1 MPPNSCP
8 DPTLAV
14 PHAQP
19 KWTFKSLSQPVLLL
33 LQTLCCYSFH
43 LEINSSPDLVLPCSM
58 PLFPRP
64 HSKWATEAH
73 LNTAVCH
80 PLSRACPL
88 PAQQPLSL
96 RGHSNQKC
104 WLRRWTCWSSEGE
117 DGGLMSD
124 VCRTCGQGPRAQVPL
139 GAALGSCF

>member
-43 LEINSSPDLVLPCSM
+43 LERNSSPDLVLPCFM

-64 HSKWATEAH
+64 PFPPQFFRVCQSFLSSITSFVNFPPVLWVGSQLRALAHSYSLPRMSFHLLKW
-73 LNTAVCH
+73 
-80 PLSRACPL
+80 LSFTLTQRSVKMPL
-88 PAQQPLSL
+88 PQRGLPLES
-96 RGHSNQKC
+96 
-104 WLRRWTCWSSEGE
+104 
-117 DGGLMSD
+117 
-124 VCRTCGQGPRAQVPL
+124 
-139 GAALGSCF
+139 F